1 LISMGAPMKC
11 VICKTG
17 EIKPGLVTVT
27 LLRGDTTVL
36 IKGTPAE
43 VCENCGEYYLGE
55 VVARKV
61 YAQAEEA
68 VQRRAE
74 VEILRYAA

>member
-1 LISMGAPMKC
+1 MNC

-17 EIKPGLVTVT
+17 ETKAGTVTVT
-27 LLRGDTTVL
+27 LIRGDTTVL

-43 VCENCGEYYLGE
+43 VCQNCGEYYLDNA
-55 VVARKV
+55 VARKV
-61 YAQAEEA
+61 YGQAEGA

-74 VEILRYAA
+74 VEILR

>member
-1 LISMGAPMKC
+1 MKC

-55 VVARKV
+55 VVAHKV
-61 YAQAEEA
+61 YAQAEAA

>member
-1 LISMGAPMKC
+1 MGAPMKC

-17 EIKPGLVTVT
+17 ETQPGLVTVT
-27 LLRGDTTVL
+27 LLRGDATVL

-61 YAQAEEA
+61 YAQADEA